1 MTATT
6 HTTASARTRAELFA
20 AIAAALAFPP
30 HFGGNLDALYDMLRD
45 LSWLPAGDH
54 VLVVTAPDGVD
65 AGVRRALD
73 DAERDNPRLRVV
85 VTPG

>member
-1 MTATT
+1 MTATS
-6 HTTASARTRAELFA
+6 HVTASARTRVELLD

-30 HFGGNLDALYDMLRD
+30 HFGHNLDALYDMLRD

-54 VLVVTAPDGVD
+54 VLVLVAPEGVD

>member
-1 MTATT
+1 MTAPS
-6 HTTASARTRAELFA
+6 HVTASARTRAELLA
-20 AIAAALAFPP
+20 AIAAALDFPP
-30 HFGGNLDALYDMLRD
+30 HFGRNLDALYDMLRD

-54 VLVVTAPDGVD
+54 ELVVVAPDGVD

-73 DAERDNPRLRVV
+73 DAERDNPRLRVR